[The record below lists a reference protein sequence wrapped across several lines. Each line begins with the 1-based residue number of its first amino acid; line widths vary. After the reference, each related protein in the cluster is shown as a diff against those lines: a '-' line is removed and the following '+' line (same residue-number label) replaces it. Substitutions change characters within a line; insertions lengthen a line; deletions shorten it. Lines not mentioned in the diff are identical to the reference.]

1 MDWYLNPLK
10 NYFNFSGRARRTEF
24 WMFALVN
31 TLIGFLLAFAEAILE
46 ITPLFSTI
54 YYWFIFIPS
63 WAVLVRRLHDS
74 GRTGWWVL
82 IAFIPYLGYLIL
94 FIFAC
99 LDSEGDNQYGPSPKY

>member
-24 WMFALVN
+24 WMFALIN
-31 TLIGFLLAFAEAILE
+31 TLIGFLFAFAETILE

-63 WAVLVRRLHDS
+63 WAVLVRRLRNS
-74 GRTGWWVL
+74 S
-82 IAFIPYLGYLIL
+82 ISS
-94 FIFAC
+94 C
-99 LDSEGDNQYGPSPKY
+99 PSRWKFLKINCIITM